1 MLDPKVV
8 VNLLLELGVGVDL
21 GRHDNWVKDSSV
33 PRTERPSEGTPKGGT
48 HVLATCVTPG
58 QLDDCVALALQQ
70 HGQQSALRK
79 RKGRGEFSHNVVA
92 FCSSCP
98 KMDNFRRDSVHSC
111 GKSRRHF
118 ARGGHTPRTRV
129 LLRGRHPIQFNPASS
144 DSVRSGR
151 QSGVKPPLQSGNC
164 REVTGKDSLIRK
176 LNRLDL
182 S

>member
-8 VNLLLELGVGVDL
+8 VNLLPELGVGVDL

-48 HVLATCVTPG
+48 HVLATCVTLG

-79 RKGRGEFSHNVVA
+79 RKGRGGFSHNVVA

-111 GKSRRHF
+111 GRVAINLGGLSRER
-118 ARGGHTPRTRV
+118 AIPPRTRV
-129 LLRGRHPIQFNPASS
+129 LMRGRHPRA
-144 DSVRSGR
+144 
-151 QSGVKPPLQSGNC
+151 C
-164 REVTGKDSLIRK
+164 
-176 LNRLDL
+176 
-182 S
+182 